1 MAAAL
6 RRASEKSASVSDKS
20 ELLLKPKRF
29 YKAAAA
35 APFLGENGEG
45 GFAVQLDGRTP
56 KSPARKP
63 LIAPTRLLADMIA
76 AEWDA
81 QVEYIDNSLMPATR
95 LAFTAIDRIAETRAE
110 VAGEVTAYAASD
122 HLCYRAEHPTP
133 LVERQDRE
141 WGAIL
146 DWARAEFGLVFT
158 PVAGIIHQPQPSAT
172 LAAVEALALTMD
184 DFTLAGV
191 AFAAGL
197 YGSTVLALAVRAGR
211 LTGRRALDLSRLEE
225 VFQAEQWGQDAEA
238 KARAEALAIEAEMID
253 RWFAALRS

>member
-1 MAAAL
+1 M
-6 RRASEKSASVSDKS
+6 SDKS

-29 YKAAAA
+29 YRAAAA
-35 APFLGENGEG
+35 APVEG
-45 GFAVQLDGRTP
+45 GYAIQLDGRTP

-63 LIAPTRLLADMIA
+63 LIAPTKALADTIA
-76 AEWDA
+76 AEWEA

-110 VAGEVTAYAASD
+110 VAKEITAYAGSD

-146 DWARAEFGLVFT
+146 DWAKAEFGFVFI
-158 PVAGIIHQPQPSAT
+158 PVGGIIHQPQPPAT
-172 LAAVEALALTMD
+172 LAAVEALALTLD
-184 DFTLAGV
+184 DFALAGV
-191 AFAAGL
+191 AFASGL

-211 LTGRRALDLSRLEE
+211 LTGRKALELAHLEE
-225 VFQAEQWGQDAEA
+225 AYQAEQWGEDDEA
-238 KARAEALAIEAEMID
+238 KARAAFLAVEAEMID
-253 RWFAALRS
+253 RWFAALR

>member
-1 MAAAL
+1 MSAPV
-6 RRASEKSASVSDKS
+6 SEKS
-20 ELLLKPKRF
+20 ELLLKPRRF
-29 YKAAAA
+29 YKVAAA
-35 APFLGENGEG
+35 APVEG

-63 LIAPTRLLADMIA
+63 LVVPTKALAETIA

-81 QVEYIDNSLMPATR
+81 QVEFIDNSLMPASR

-110 VAGEVTAYAASD
+110 VAREVTAYAASD

-146 DWARAEFGLVFT
+146 DWAKAEHGFVFT
-158 PVAGIIHQPQPSAT
+158 PVNGVIHQPQPPAT
-172 LAAVEALALTMD
+172 LAAVEALALTLD

-197 YGSTVLALAVRAGR
+197 FGSTLLGLAVRAGR

-225 VFQAEQWGQDAEA
+225 AFQAEQWGEDAEA
-238 KARAEALAIEAEMID
+238 IARVEALGVEAEMID
-253 RWFAALRS
+253 RWFAALR

>member
-1 MAAAL
+1 
-6 RRASEKSASVSDKS
+6 VSDKS

-35 APFLGENGEG
+35 APVEG

-63 LIAPTRLLADMIA
+63 LILPNKALADTIA
-76 AEWDA
+76 AEWEA
-81 QVEYIDNSLMPATR
+81 QVEFIDNSLMPASR
-95 LAFTAIDRIAETRAE
+95 LAFTAIDRIGETRAE
-110 VAGEVTAYAASD
+110 VAKEVTAYAASD

-146 DWARAEFGLVFT
+146 DWAKAEFGFVFI
-158 PVAGIIHQPQPSAT
+158 PVGGIIHQPQPPAT
-172 LAAVEALALTMD
+172 LAAVEALALTLD
-184 DFTLAGV
+184 DFSLAGV
-191 AFAAGL
+191 AFASGL
-197 YGSTVLALAVRAGR
+197 FGSTVLALAVRAGR
-211 LTGRRALDLSRLEE
+211 LTGRKALDLSRLEE

-238 KARAEALAIEAEMID
+238 IARAEFLAVEAEMID
-253 RWFAALRS
+253 RWFAALRA